1 MCDIAIDSAGP
12 GAGKLRQV
20 KGSGIFRV
28 FSSLTRKLSN
38 DMQVRRGNEQT
49 NKLWKLYKQ
58 AESRT

>member
-38 DMQVRRGNEQT
+38 DMQVRRG
-49 NKLWKLYKQ
+49 K
-58 AESRT
+58 

>member
-1 MCDIAIDSAGP
+1 MCDIAIDRAGS
-12 GAGKLRQV
+12 GAGKLEQV

-38 DMQVRRGNEQT
+38 DMQVRRGNEQA